1 MENGY
6 HLTKIPKGEL
16 GKLSKIQEELLEL
29 QDAEMQEC
37 KVMQLVE
44 LSDLYGAVEAYAS
57 QLGATMADLK
67 CFSDITKRAFHNGRR

>member
-6 HLTKIPKGEL
+6 HLTDIPKGEL
-16 GKLSKIQEELLEL
+16 GELSKIREELLEL

-37 KVMQLVE
+37 KVMQMVE

-57 QLGATMADLK
+57 KLGLSMQDLK
-67 CFSDITKRAFHNGRR
+67 SFSDITKRAFRNGRR